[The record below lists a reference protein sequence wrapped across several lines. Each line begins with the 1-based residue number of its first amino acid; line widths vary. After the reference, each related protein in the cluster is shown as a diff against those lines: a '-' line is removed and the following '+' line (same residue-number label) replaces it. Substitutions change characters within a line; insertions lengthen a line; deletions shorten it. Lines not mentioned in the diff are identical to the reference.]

1 MPLPVAALTPVA
13 LKLGGYALVAAVAW
27 TAARRVP
34 AEGPRCDRREGALD
48 DLPEGA
54 RLTRAQSGDDARMD
68 ADARLRRVV
77 RLGAGGPG
85 IAAEFAGHARLKL
98 RRVRAGRQG

>member
-27 TAARRVP
+27 GAARRVP
-34 AEGPRCDRREGALD
+34 AEGPRCARREGALD

-54 RLTRAQSGDDARMD
+54 RLTRASAGGDARLD
-68 ADARLRRVV
+68 ADARLRRSV

-85 IAAEFAGHARLKL
+85 VAAEFAGQARLKL
-98 RRVRAGRQG
+98 RLLRAGR